1 MRTFFIFEARL
12 PVKPMN
18 TIKGLTAILFMTL
31 NTAAVWSVL
40 WFWVI
45 QRIWTSGEKLVDLRE
60 RMDKIIWW
68 WTGGNRWLLKTLNL
82 IEPDID
88 WKHIDDVSLDK
99 WYLVISNHQSW
110 TDIILLQSYLYG
122 KIPPLKFFTKQQ
134 LIWVPGIGLAMYV
147 LGFPYV
153 KRVSKAQIKA
163 NPNLRNADRDNIA
176 EACKGFKNHPTSIL
190 NFLEGTRRTSA
201 KQLNQSSDYKN
212 LLKPKIGGI
221 EYVIKDMGDYLHK
234 LIDVTI
240 VYPDGTPTFWQFVKG
255 ECRSIKFV
263 VSHHEIPK
271 EVLVDNDIERRSS
284 LSGWI
289 KTIWMQK
296 DQQISEMTKTTNV
309 P

>member
-1 MRTFFIFEARL
+1 
-12 PVKPMN
+12 MN

-240 VYPDGTPTFWQFVKG
+240 VYPNGTPTFWQFVKG
-255 ECRSIKFV
+255 ECRSVKFV
-263 VSHHEIPK
+263 VSHYEIPK
-271 EVLVDNDIERRSS
+271 QVLVDNDIERRSS

-296 DQQISEMTKTTNV
+296 DQQISEMTQTTNV

>member
-255 ECRSIKFV
+255 ECRSVKFV

-296 DQQISEMTKTTNV
+296 DQQISEMTQTTNV

>member
-12 PVKPMN
+12 PVKPVN

-255 ECRSIKFV
+255 ECRSVKFV

-271 EVLVDNDIERRSS
+271 QVLVDNDIERRSS

-296 DQQISEMTKTTNV
+296 DQQISEMTQTTNV

>member
-12 PVKPMN
+12 PVKPVN

-88 WKHIDDVSLDK
+88 WKNIDDVSLDK

-255 ECRSIKFV
+255 ECRSVKFV

-296 DQQISEMTKTTNV
+296 DQQISEMTQTTNV

>member
-12 PVKPMN
+12 PVKPVN

-240 VYPDGTPTFWQFVKG
+240 VYPDGTPTFWQFAKG
-255 ECRSIKFV
+255 ECRSVKFV
-263 VSHHEIPK
+263 VSHYDIPK
-271 EVLVDNDIERRSS
+271 QVLVDNDIERRSS

-296 DQQISEMTKTTNV
+296 DQQISEMTQTTNV

>member
-12 PVKPMN
+12 PVKPVN

-45 QRIWTSGEKLVDLRE
+45 QRIWTSGEKLVDLKE

-68 WTGGNRWLLKTLNL
+68 WTGGNRWLLKRLDL

-163 NPNLRNADRDNIA
+163 NPNLRNADRDNIT

-255 ECRSIKFV
+255 ECRSVKFV

-271 EVLVDNDIERRSS
+271 QVLVDNDIERRSS
-284 LSGWI
+284 LSSWI

-296 DQQISEMTKTTNV
+296 DQQISEMTQTTNV
-309 P
+309 S

>member
-1 MRTFFIFEARL
+1 
-12 PVKPMN
+12 MN

-45 QRIWTSGEKLVDLRE
+45 QRIWTSGEKLVDLKE

-68 WTGGNRWLLKTLNL
+68 WTGGNRWLLKRLDL

-212 LLKPKIGGI
+212 LLRPKIGGI
-221 EYVIKDMGDYLHK
+221 EYVIKDMGDNLHK

-255 ECRSIKFV
+255 ECRSVKFV
-263 VSHHEIPK
+263 VSHYEIPK

-284 LSGWI
+284 LAGWI
-289 KTIWMQK
+289 KTLWMQK
-296 DQQISEMTKTTNV
+296 DQQISEMTQTTNV

>member
-1 MRTFFIFEARL
+1 
-12 PVKPMN
+12 MN

-88 WKHIDDVSLDK
+88 WKHIDEVSLDK

-255 ECRSIKFV
+255 ECRSVKFV
-263 VSHHEIPK
+263 VSHHEIPTQ
-271 EVLVDNDIERRSS
+271 VLVDNDIERRSS

-296 DQQISEMTKTTNV
+296 DQQISEMTQTTNV

>member
-1 MRTFFIFEARL
+1 
-12 PVKPMN
+12 MN
-18 TIKGLTAILFMTL
+18 TIKGLTAVLFMTL

-255 ECRSIKFV
+255 ECRSVKFV
-263 VSHHEIPK
+263 VSHYDIPK
-271 EVLVDNDIERRSS
+271 QVLVDNDIERRSS

-296 DQQISEMTKTTNV
+296 DQQISEMTQTTNV

>member
-1 MRTFFIFEARL
+1 
-12 PVKPMN
+12 
-18 TIKGLTAILFMTL
+18 MTL

-176 EACKGFKNHPTSIL
+176 EACKGFKNHPTCIL

-255 ECRSIKFV
+255 ECRSVKFV

-296 DQQISEMTKTTNV
+296 DQLISEMTQTTNV

>member
-12 PVKPMN
+12 PVKPVN

-255 ECRSIKFV
+255 ECRSVKFV

-296 DQQISEMTKTTNV
+296 DQQISEMTQTTHV
-309 P
+309 S

>member
-45 QRIWTSGEKLVDLRE
+45 QRIWTSGEKLVDLKE

-68 WTGGNRWLLKTLNL
+68 WTGGNRWLLKRLDL

-212 LLKPKIGGI
+212 LLRPKIGGI

-255 ECRSIKFV
+255 ECRSVKFV
-263 VSHHEIPK
+263 VSHYDIPK
-271 EVLVDNDIERRSS
+271 QVLVDNDIERRSS

-296 DQQISEMTKTTNV
+296 DQQISEMTQTTNV

>member
-1 MRTFFIFEARL
+1 
-12 PVKPMN
+12 MN

-45 QRIWTSGEKLVDLRE
+45 QRIWTSGEKLVDLKE

-68 WTGGNRWLLKTLNL
+68 WTGGNRWLLKRLDL

-212 LLKPKIGGI
+212 LLRPKIGGI
-221 EYVIKDMGDYLHK
+221 EYVIKDMGDNLHK

-255 ECRSIKFV
+255 ECRSVKFI

-296 DQQISEMTKTTNV
+296 DQQISEMTQTTNV

>member
-1 MRTFFIFEARL
+1 
-12 PVKPMN
+12 MN

-45 QRIWTSGEKLVDLRE
+45 QRIWTSGEKLVDLKE

-68 WTGGNRWLLKTLNL
+68 WTGGNRWLLKRLDL

-176 EACKGFKNHPTSIL
+176 EACKGFKNHPTCIL

-255 ECRSIKFV
+255 ECRSVKFV

-296 DQQISEMTKTTNV
+296 DQQISEMTQTTNV

>member
-1 MRTFFIFEARL
+1 
-12 PVKPMN
+12 MN

-45 QRIWTSGEKLVDLRE
+45 QQIWTSGKKLADLRE

-88 WKHIDDVSLDK
+88 WKHLDDVSLDK

-255 ECRSIKFV
+255 ECRSVKFV

-296 DQQISEMTKTTNV
+296 DQQISEMTQTTNV

>member
-1 MRTFFIFEARL
+1 
-12 PVKPMN
+12 MN

-45 QRIWTSGEKLVDLRE
+45 QRIWTSGEKLVDLKE

-68 WTGGNRWLLKTLNL
+68 WTGGNRWLLKRLDL

-122 KIPPLKFFTKQQ
+122 RIPPLKFFTKQQ

-255 ECRSIKFV
+255 ECRSVKFV
-263 VSHHEIPK
+263 VSHYEIPK
-271 EVLVDNDIERRSS
+271 QVLVDNDIERRSS

-296 DQQISEMTKTTNV
+296 DQQISEMTQTTNV

>member
-1 MRTFFIFEARL
+1 
-12 PVKPMN
+12 MN

-45 QRIWTSGEKLVDLRE
+45 QRIWTSGEKLVDLKE

-68 WTGGNRWLLKTLNL
+68 WTGGNRWLLKRLDL

-255 ECRSIKFV
+255 ECRSVKFV

>member
-1 MRTFFIFEARL
+1 
-12 PVKPMN
+12 MN

-45 QRIWTSGEKLVDLRE
+45 QRIWTSGEKLVDLKE

-68 WTGGNRWLLKTLNL
+68 WTGGNRWLLKRLDL

-212 LLKPKIGGI
+212 LLRPKIGGI
-221 EYVIKDMGDYLHK
+221 EYVIKDMGDNLHK

-255 ECRSIKFV
+255 ECRSVKFV
-263 VSHHEIPK
+263 VSHHDIPK

-296 DQQISEMTKTTNV
+296 DQQISEMTQTTNV

>member
-1 MRTFFIFEARL
+1 
-12 PVKPMN
+12 
-18 TIKGLTAILFMTL
+18 MTL

-45 QRIWTSGEKLVDLRE
+45 QRIWTSGEKLVGLRE

-255 ECRSIKFV
+255 ECRSVKFV
-263 VSHHEIPK
+263 VSHYEIPK
-271 EVLVDNDIERRSS
+271 QVLVDNDIERRSS

-296 DQQISEMTKTTNV
+296 DQQISEMTQTTNV

>member
-1 MRTFFIFEARL
+1 
-12 PVKPMN
+12 MN

-45 QRIWTSGEKLVDLRE
+45 QQIWTSGKKLADLRE

-68 WTGGNRWLLKTLNL
+68 WTGGNRWLLKSLDL
-82 IEPDID
+82 VEPEIN

-221 EYVIKDMGDYLHK
+221 EYVIKDMGNYLHK

-255 ECRSIKFV
+255 ECRSVKFV
-263 VSHHEIPK
+263 VSHYEIPK

-296 DQQISEMTKTTNV
+296 DQQISEMTQTTNV
-309 P
+309 S

>member
-12 PVKPMN
+12 PVKPVN

-45 QRIWTSGEKLVDLRE
+45 QRIWTSGEKLVDLKE

-68 WTGGNRWLLKTLNL
+68 WTGGNRWLLKRLDL

-255 ECRSIKFV
+255 ECRSVKFV

-296 DQQISEMTKTTNV
+296 DQQISEMTQTTNV

>member
-12 PVKPMN
+12 PVKPVN

-163 NPNLRNADRDNIA
+163 NPNLRNADRDNIT

-255 ECRSIKFV
+255 ECRSVKFV

-296 DQQISEMTKTTNV
+296 DQQISEMTQTTNV

>member
-1 MRTFFIFEARL
+1 
-12 PVKPMN
+12 MN

-45 QRIWTSGEKLVDLRE
+45 QRIWTSGKKLVDLKE

-68 WTGGNRWLLKTLNL
+68 WTGGNRWLLKRLDL

-153 KRVSKAQIKA
+153 KRVSKAQIKT

-190 NFLEGTRRTSA
+190 NFLEWTRRTSA

-212 LLKPKIGGI
+212 LLRPKIGGI
-221 EYVIKDMGDYLHK
+221 EYVIKDMGDNLHK

-255 ECRSIKFV
+255 ECRSVKFV

-296 DQQISEMTKTTNV
+296 DQQISEMTQTTNV

>member
-12 PVKPMN
+12 PVKPVN

-88 WKHIDDVSLDK
+88 WKNIDDVSLDK

-255 ECRSIKFV
+255 ECRSVKFV
-263 VSHHEIPK
+263 VSHYDIPK
-271 EVLVDNDIERRSS
+271 QVLADNDIERRSS

-296 DQQISEMTKTTNV
+296 DQQISEMTQTTNV

>member
-12 PVKPMN
+12 PVKPVN

-45 QRIWTSGEKLVDLRE
+45 QRIWTSGEKLVDLKE

-68 WTGGNRWLLKTLNL
+68 WTGGNRWLLKRLDL

-255 ECRSIKFV
+255 ECRSVKFV
-263 VSHHEIPK
+263 VSHYEIPK
-271 EVLVDNDIERRSS
+271 QVLVDNDIERRSS

-296 DQQISEMTKTTNV
+296 DQQISEMTK

>member
-45 QRIWTSGEKLVDLRE
+45 QRIWTSGEKLVDLKE

-68 WTGGNRWLLKTLNL
+68 WTGGNRWLLKRLDL

-255 ECRSIKFV
+255 ECRSVKFV
-263 VSHHEIPK
+263 VSHYEIPK

-296 DQQISEMTKTTNV
+296 DQQISEMTQTTNV

>member
-1 MRTFFIFEARL
+1 
-12 PVKPMN
+12 MN

-176 EACKGFKNHPTSIL
+176 EACKGFKNHPTCIL

-255 ECRSIKFV
+255 ECRSVKFV
-263 VSHHEIPK
+263 VSHYDIPK
-271 EVLVDNDIERRSS
+271 QVLVDNDIERRSS

-296 DQQISEMTKTTNV
+296 DQQISEMTQTTNV

>member
-1 MRTFFIFEARL
+1 
-12 PVKPMN
+12 MN

-45 QRIWTSGEKLVDLRE
+45 QRIWTSGEKLVDLKE

-68 WTGGNRWLLKTLNL
+68 WTGGNRWLLKRLDL

-110 TDIILLQSYLYG
+110 TDIILFQSYLYG

-212 LLKPKIGGI
+212 LLRPKIGGI
-221 EYVIKDMGDYLHK
+221 EYVIKDMGDNLHK

-255 ECRSIKFV
+255 ECRSVKFV
-263 VSHHEIPK
+263 VSHYEIPK

-296 DQQISEMTKTTNV
+296 DQQISEMTQTTNV

>member
-1 MRTFFIFEARL
+1 
-12 PVKPMN
+12 MN

-45 QRIWTSGEKLVDLRE
+45 QRIWTSGEKLVDLKE

-68 WTGGNRWLLKTLNL
+68 WTGGNRWLLKRLDL

-255 ECRSIKFV
+255 ECRSVKFV
-263 VSHHEIPK
+263 VSHYEIPK

-296 DQQISEMTKTTNV
+296 DQQISEMTQTTNV

>member
-12 PVKPMN
+12 PVKPVN

-45 QRIWTSGEKLVDLRE
+45 QRIWTSGEKLVDLKE

-68 WTGGNRWLLKTLNL
+68 WTGGNRWLLKRLDL

-212 LLKPKIGGI
+212 LLRPKIGGI
-221 EYVIKDMGDYLHK
+221 EYVIKDMGDNLHK

-255 ECRSIKFV
+255 ECRSVKFV
-263 VSHHEIPK
+263 VSHYDIPK
-271 EVLVDNDIERRSS
+271 QVLVDNDIERRSS

-296 DQQISEMTKTTNV
+296 DQQISEMTQTQNV